1 MCDSGPVVHPFGEV
15 VATFVLSAILEPLAE
30 FIAKRAVPRIEA
42 PVVVFLTR
50 RIERARRKVSI
61 FVDIKILER
70 DGTGLEFPF
79 FEAPA
84 SDCRIQAHSVSPLS
98 TEMESDTVG
107 GPPRQT
113 ERPPS
118 INQLRRVLKHDI
130 TAMSN
135 WTSGGQWGSV
145 RKERSH
151 LPSRTKVNV
160 FRTRSW
166 FHRVAANLV
175 RTKHQVT
182 DLASGCILG
191 NFANLYEKRCPYDFK
206 GANPAQPNAGP
217 CGKRA
222 SEHTD
227 QLARH
232 APAPSTRSRHHTH
245 R

>member
-1 MCDSGPVVHPFGEV
+1 MGPGLSFPSSKHLHRT
-15 VATFVLSAILEPLAE
+15 VASRPIAYRPYLLKWNRILW
-30 FIAKRAVPRIEA
+30 
-42 PVVVFLTR
+42 
-50 RIERARRKVSI
+50 
-61 FVDIKILER
+61 
-70 DGTGLEFPF
+70 
-79 FEAPA
+79 
-84 SDCRIQAHSVSPLS
+84 
-98 TEMESDTVG
+98 G

-206 GANPAQPNAGP
+206 GANPAQPNADP

-232 APAPSTRSRHHTH
+232 APAPSTRSRHHAH